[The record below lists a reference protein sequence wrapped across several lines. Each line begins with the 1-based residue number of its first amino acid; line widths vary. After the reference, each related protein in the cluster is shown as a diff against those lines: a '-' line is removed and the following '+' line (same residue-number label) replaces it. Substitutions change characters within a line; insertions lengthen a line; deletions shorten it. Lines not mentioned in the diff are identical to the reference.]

1 MHYGGPMTS
10 RILHVASSF
19 TSTPLEASLG
29 PALMQTGVAE
39 ELRFVQY
46 DQVNEYMLG
55 GAAASPDS
63 VGTLLLIR
71 VEDWLRQGLKSRE
84 NDTALNSWA
93 REQLRQ
99 RGEEMLSHLASL
111 ASNGKPVWFVACPSI
126 GWLARKYDLATL
138 CATYTSWLLARMEG
152 IPNITLV
159 PWPASTLTGEIT
171 DPNTDRLGQIPYT
184 RETFTG
190 LGEILGTEISCRLW
204 RAASGTTPI
213 SSGPS
218 AGDLQAY
225 LANLQVKVELTTAGP
240 GERDTVDRL
249 LRTVAGFSL
258 KGEKR
263 DISESEVDELIA
275 SETCM
280 LVRVADRLSDF
291 GLCGLVH
298 FTPSETLHVK
308 TMALSCRVLGK
319 QVEHATVSALT
330 EVASEY
336 GASKICFEY
345 HASGRNQPMR
355 TFLQTIA
362 DRVSDGLYVLPLE
375 SAQQRIQA
383 AAINPGAWSVSCQR
397 PATHSAEK

>member
-1 MHYGGPMTS
+1 MSYRSLKYATTCASITNSQPCDKEALGVHYGGPMTS

-330 EVASEY
+330 EVAS
-336 GASKICFEY
+336 
-345 HASGRNQPMR
+345 
-355 TFLQTIA
+355 
-362 DRVSDGLYVLPLE
+362 
-375 SAQQRIQA
+375 
-383 AAINPGAWSVSCQR
+383 
-397 PATHSAEK
+397 